1 MDEVKEI
8 YTVTLALIKLL
19 ESSSAQDR
27 TEKIMKMEEL
37 LNQREELIKFIKPP
51 YTEQEKEIGTKLIKL
66 EPILTG
72 LLEDEKLSIQKDLK
86 DLTIKRDTTNKY
98 VNPYDSF
105 SPDGVFYDKR
115 N

>member
-1 MDEVKEI
+1 MDAVKEFYSI
-8 YTVTLALIKLL
+8 TLALIKLL

-27 TEKIMKMEEL
+27 TEKIMRMEEL
-37 LNQREELIKFIKPP
+37 LNQRDVLINFIKPP
-51 YTEQEKEIGTKLIKL
+51 YSEQEKEIGAKLIKL
-66 EPILTG
+66 EPILSR
-72 LLEDEKLSIQKDLK
+72 LLENEKLSIQKDLR
-86 DLTIKRDTTNKY
+86 DLTVKKDTTNKY